1 MRGAPPAG
9 AENPPLAIVGL
20 GRMGHAVDALAT
32 SHGWPVRARIGRG
45 QPITRASL
53 AGAVVAIEFTTGD
66 TAAAHVRACVAA
78 GCAVVVGTTGWYDAL
93 PSLRAEIEQ
102 SGGAMLWAPNFSAG
116 ALAMGLASAAA
127 ARALRAAGGF
137 DPHLVETHHAAK
149 IDAPSGTARAV
160 AGAVGEALGCVV
172 PVTSIRVGHVPGEH
186 EMIFDG
192 PFEQLRVHHI
202 VRDRRVFADG
212 ALAAARWLAGR
223 RGVFTMDDVLRE
235 GADRGRDARGGRAR

>member
-1 MRGAPPAG
+1 MKGVPA
-9 AENPPLAIVGL
+9 AAAVHPPLAIVGL
-20 GRMGHAVDALAT
+20 GRMGQAVDALAT

-45 QPITRASL
+45 QPITRDSL
-53 AGAVVAIEFTTGD
+53 AGAVVAIEFTTGS

-93 PSLRAEIEQ
+93 PALRAEIEQ

-116 ALAMGLASAAA
+116 ALAMGVAAAAA

-160 AGAVGEALGCVV
+160 AGVVGEAMGCVV
-172 PVTSIRVGHVPGEH
+172 PVTSIRIGHVPGEH

-192 PFEQLRVHHI
+192 PFEQLRVHHV

-223 RGVFTMDDVLRE
+223 QGVFTMHDVLRE
-235 GADRGRDARGGRAR
+235 GSDGGQDAGAGRAT